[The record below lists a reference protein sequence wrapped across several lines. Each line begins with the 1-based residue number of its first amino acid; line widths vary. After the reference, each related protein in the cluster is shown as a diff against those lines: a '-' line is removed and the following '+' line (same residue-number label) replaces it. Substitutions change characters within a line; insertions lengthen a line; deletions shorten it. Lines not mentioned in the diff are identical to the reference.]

1 MPEGVEEERKKHVE
15 VCVRIRPLVITSES
29 SSSFFQGKQ
38 QSAGPTSPAPADLG
52 TPSKSRKSF
61 LRKPQIPR
69 PWGKAK
75 TPDEK
80 NNGKPPSP
88 AVYAWKTISDDTATQ
103 SVDLVPGRT
112 HTYTLDHVYGP
123 EATTEALFDRS
134 VLGLVHAAMDG
145 YHTSVLAY
153 GQTSTGKTFTMTG
166 TPNHPGLIPLS
177 IQECFKYL
185 KHRKQGRE
193 YLLRVSYLEVYKEHI
208 RDLLAASAVPIRLF
222 DSNDGL
228 VIKGL
233 QEEVVTSPE
242 EVFAL
247 LEEGEARRQVG
258 ATSMNQHS
266 SRSHVLL
273 RLWIES
279 RAENEPHGS
288 VRISSLSLVDLA
300 GSESVR
306 LTGSSERREEGHYI
320 NKSLMTLGQVV
331 YALSETDDETKR
343 KHVPY
348 RDSKLTRLL
357 QPSLSGSAQVV
368 LLCCISPIAS
378 HLEESHNTFKFACRA
393 KKIPQKAKIQEV
405 KDEKTML
412 AAYIE
417 EIEDLKQQLQEA
429 REQQEEFRRLMESG
443 GVSTGSTDTVSDE
456 EVQELVNAIST
467 MERLILKSSTISTP
481 RAKPGDFFDLSDGQ
495 GDNDDDLVDDLMAYA
510 SNPTTPNG
518 AISAKSS
525 FADPPGESPA
535 SNADIQ
541 MELERIQGLLG
552 SVLKKR
558 ISGGA
563 ENAELEMLRKQ
574 LQKQQQATN
583 LGKADSTFLQAQ
595 LDEKNKLLM
604 EVSKMLEILEERQ
617 ARLEEENDLLRREIA
632 LLRRQPK
639 AEP

>member
-1 MPEGVEEERKKHVE
+1 
-15 VCVRIRPLVITSES
+15 
-29 SSSFFQGKQ
+29 
-38 QSAGPTSPAPADLG
+38 
-52 TPSKSRKSF
+52 
-61 LRKPQIPR
+61 
-69 PWGKAK
+69 
-75 TPDEK
+75 
-80 NNGKPPSP
+80 
-88 AVYAWKTISDDTATQ
+88 
-103 SVDLVPGRT
+103 
-112 HTYTLDHVYGP
+112 
-123 EATTEALFDRS
+123 
-134 VLGLVHAAMDG
+134 MDG

-208 RDLLAASAVPIRLF
+208 RDLLAESTVPIRLF
-222 DSNDGL
+222 DSSDGL
-228 VIKGL
+228 IIKGL

-258 ATSMNQHS
+258 ATSLNQHS

-279 RAENEPHGS
+279 RAENEPNGA

-429 REQQEEFRRLMESG
+429 RQQQEEFRRLMENG
-443 GVSTGSTDTVSDE
+443 GALSNSVDRVSDE
-456 EVQELVNAIST
+456 EVQELVDAIST
-467 MERLILKSSTISTP
+467 MERLILKSSTIATP
-481 RAKPGDFFDLSDGQ
+481 RARPGDFFDLSDEQLEG
-495 GDNDDDLVDDLMAYA
+495 NDDDLVEDLMAFA
-510 SNPTTPNG
+510 NNPTTPTGN
-518 AISAKSS
+518 SS
-525 FADPPGESPA
+525 KPNFVDPPGTLPI
-535 SNADIQ
+535 SNADLQ
-541 MELERIQGLLG
+541 AELGRIQGLLG

-558 ISGGA
+558 ISGGTSDA
-563 ENAELEMLRKQ
+563 EMEMLRNQ
-574 LQKQQQATN
+574 LEKQQVATN
-583 LGKADSTFLQAQ
+583 LGKADATFLQSQ

-604 EVSKMLEILEERQ
+604 EVSKMLEMLEERQ
-617 ARLEEENDLLRREIA
+617 ARLEEENDLLRKEIE
-632 LLRRQPK
+632 LLRRKSRADP
-639 AEP
+639 EN

>member
-1 MPEGVEEERKKHVE
+1 M
-15 VCVRIRPLVITSES
+15 
-29 SSSFFQGKQ
+29 
-38 QSAGPTSPAPADLG
+38 
-52 TPSKSRKSF
+52 
-61 LRKPQIPR
+61 
-69 PWGKAK
+69 
-75 TPDEK
+75 
-80 NNGKPPSP
+80 
-88 AVYAWKTISDDTATQ
+88 SDDTVAQ

-112 HTYTLDHVYGP
+112 HSYTLDHVYGP
-123 EATTEALFDRS
+123 EASTELLFDRS

-145 YHTSVLAY
+145 YHASVLAY

-166 TPNHPGLIPLS
+166 TPNHPGLIPMS

-208 RDLLAASAVPIRLF
+208 RDLLTASAVPIRLF
-222 DSNDGL
+222 DSADGL
-228 VIKGL
+228 IIKGL

-247 LEEGEARRQVG
+247 LEAGEARRQVG
-258 ATSMNQHS
+258 ATSLNQHS

-279 RAENEPHGS
+279 RAENEPNGS

-429 REQQEEFRRLMESG
+429 REQQEEFRRLMENG
-443 GVSTGSTDTVSDE
+443 GAASLPNSTDTVSDE
-456 EVQELVNAIST
+456 EVQELVTAIST
-467 MERLILKSSTISTP
+467 MERLILKSSTISSP
-481 RAKPGDFFDLSDGQ
+481 RARPGDFFDISEGQ
-495 GDNDDDLVDDLMAYA
+495 LEENDDDLVDDLMAYA

-518 AISAKSS
+518 TPAKSN
-525 FADPPGESPA
+525 FADPPGAPPV

-541 MELERIQGLLG
+541 VELERIQGLLG

-563 ENAELEMLRKQ
+563 DNAEMEKLRNQLE
-574 LQKQQQATN
+574 KQQVATN
-583 LGKADSTFLQAQ
+583 LGKADSTFLQSQ
-595 LDEKNKLLM
+595 LDEKNQLLM

-617 ARLEEENDLLRREIA
+617 ARLEEENDLLRREIG